1 MNSLSTFQLDHLISA
16 FKQKQIVFR
25 RSTASDLN
33 NLSKIQKDVF
43 LALQGIENFIV
54 TGPST
59 MTFKES
65 QQVYA
70 EILFISQYLGI
81 RRVMETNII
90 GFSDRCKSLNLEFML
105 KDFMDVGLLEF
116 LYSQF
121 STTSRCLLSKLIRWK
136 ICNSMIGKE
145 VNLCKIIN
153 SIRELIGSF
162 LPLESSL
169 WPEVI
174 CIISDNQQKLLDIT
188 TSPGVYSEYSR
199 FFNIQRII
207 KAPQIYV
214 DREFSYFPF
223 RNEQNLTDQTMFHQF
238 SVSAKKINC
247 VAISLKRSLINT
259 QNFHSEVNIDNSNY
273 ISYHYLRIADSVDF
287 TDNFQNITDWQSIL
301 IIAKIKPCKRC
312 KHVYDFNY
320 EKISDETKQMTDYYI
335 MCNCAESEGSI
346 HLVAPQ
352 IKSKFQKYTDL
363 IIDLFEN
370 REYLIFIG
378 INLFTNFFRRLR
390 D

>member
-1 MNSLSTFQLDHLISA
+1 MNTLSTFQLDHLISA
-16 FKQKQIVFR
+16 FKQQQIAFR
-25 RSTASDLN
+25 RT
-33 NLSKIQKDVF
+33 
-43 LALQGIENFIV
+43 LQGIDNFIV

-90 GFSDRCKSLNLEFML
+90 GFADRCKSLNLEFML
-105 KDFMDVGLLEF
+105 KDFIDAGLLEF

-121 STTSRCLLSKLIRWK
+121 SSTSRCLLSKLIRWK

-145 VNLCKIIN
+145 VNLY
-153 SIRELIGSF
+153 
-162 LPLESSL
+162 
-169 WPEVI
+169 
-174 CIISDNQQKLLDIT
+174 IT

-223 RNEQNLTDQTMFHQF
+223 RNKQNLTDQATFHQF

-247 VAISLKRSLINT
+247 VAISLEKSLVQT
-259 QNFHSEVNIDNSNY
+259 QNFHSKKV
-273 ISYHYLRIADSVDF
+273 
-287 TDNFQNITDWQSIL
+287 
-301 IIAKIKPCKRC
+301 KIKRLDMGT
-312 KHVYDFNY
+312 VYQVFLMS
-320 EKISDETKQMTDYYI
+320 KI
-335 MCNCAESEGSI
+335 G
-346 HLVAPQ
+346 
-352 IKSKFQKYTDL
+352 
-363 IIDLFEN
+363 
-370 REYLIFIG
+370 
-378 INLFTNFFRRLR
+378 
-390 D
+390 

>member
-1 MNSLSTFQLDHLISA
+1 MNTLSTFQLDHLISA
-16 FKQKQIVFR
+16 FKQQQIAFR
-25 RSTASDLN
+25 RSTASDFN
-33 NLSKIQKDVF
+33 NLSKIQKNVF
-43 LALQGIENFIV
+43 LALQGIDNFIV

-90 GFSDRCKSLNLEFML
+90 GFADRCKSLNLEFML
-105 KDFMDVGLLEF
+105 KDFIDAGLLEF

-153 SIRELIGSF
+153 SIKVSIGSF
-162 LPLESSL
+162 LPLECPL
-169 WPEVI
+169 WPKVI

-188 TSPGVYSEYSR
+188 TSPG
-199 FFNIQRII
+199 RII

-214 DREFSYFPF
+214 DRKFSYFPF
-223 RNEQNLTDQTMFHQF
+223 RNKQNLTDQAMFHQF

-247 VAISLKRSLINT
+247 VAISLEKSLVQT
-259 QNFHSEVNIDNSNY
+259 QNFHSKVNIDNSNY

-287 TDNFQNITDWQSIL
+287 TDNFQNITDRQSIL
-301 IIAKIKPCKRC
+301 IIAKIKPCK
-312 KHVYDFNY
+312 
-320 EKISDETKQMTDYYI
+320 
-335 MCNCAESEGSI
+335 
-346 HLVAPQ
+346 
-352 IKSKFQKYTDL
+352 
-363 IIDLFEN
+363 
-370 REYLIFIG
+370 
-378 INLFTNFFRRLR
+378 
-390 D
+390 